1 MSENNGWGE
10 YKREVMFRLGH
21 IERHLNEIEN
31 KVDRV
36 QNSVVA
42 LKTKAGVI
50 GGIVAFLASVGVSLA
65 VKYL

>member
-1 MSENNGWGE
+1 M
-10 YKREVMFRLGH
+10 GH